1 MQHNIVIN
9 SLIFQVIIVVRPIT
23 LVMGKYRTKIKL
35 GSRYWGNLV
44 LDTEQCSKIS
54 RKGLEA
60 LLSERNKLVD
70 ERGSATKRKPGS
82 GPAVGR
88 KTARTEENV
97 SYTLSC

>member
-1 MQHNIVIN
+1 
-9 SLIFQVIIVVRPIT
+9 
-23 LVMGKYRTKIKL
+23 
-35 GSRYWGNLV
+35 LV

-97 SYTLSC
+97 SYTLSCWLAKIEHWLWCCATSPNI